1 MKDLC
6 STCKLERCQF
16 ENVRVLSCKDYVR
29 DNEKII
35 QMSKQ
40 SSNSNDRNIRR
51 SRTEEF
57 RISVSRNTR
66 RAKNKFN
73 RGGKRTR

>member
-35 QMSKQ
+35 QMSKKKQ
-40 SSNSNDRNIRR
+40 VLNEKIRA
-51 SRTEEF
+51 F
-57 RISVSRNTR
+57 
-66 RAKNKFN
+66 KK
-73 RGGKRTR
+73 